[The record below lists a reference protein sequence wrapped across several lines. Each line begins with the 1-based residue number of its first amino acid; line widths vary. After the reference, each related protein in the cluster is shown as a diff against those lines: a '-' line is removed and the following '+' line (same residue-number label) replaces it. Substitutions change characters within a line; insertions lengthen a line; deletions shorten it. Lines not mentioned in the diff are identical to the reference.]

1 MKPLTLIIQQ
11 VKPSLTINKEEGQHK
26 KLEVAKAI
34 TVGTSADKDIADL
47 KTKDSEQDTKI
58 ATLETKT
65 EALEAREDVAVRFYQ
80 GDAPPDVEP
89 LAVGATLLD
98 VEKNRTTGDLVNINE
113 TFEYKNTVYTLV
125 SFRYISS
132 AGWVGVK
139 FLRDIL
145 EHSKLRDVCVE
156 FNDVVYMIAN
166 FRAISD
172 DFDSAEFFL
181 SSASNPIKT
190 KNRIRVEP
198 LLWESEIPAA
208 VAEKKL
214 FQATKTPS
222 GWQVA
227 RVLKAENSDIE
238 KAISDLET
246 ADTTINQA
254 ISDLQTKDTTIEQ
267 SITTLETADTTINQ
281 SISDL
286 QTKDTT
292 IEQSITTLETK
303 DGEQDTK
310 ISTLETKAKALEAR
324 EDVAVRFYQGDKP
337 ADVEPLAVGATL
349 LDIEEDKISETFIY
363 PNKKFTYKNV
373 IYYILRIEYN
383 PSNRISF
390 SILPEKLDPNADKK
404 LNDLCIEFNGVL
416 YMLAAANEI
425 NSSSGVSF
433 FFYFPTAP
441 NPIKAKN
448 RIRVEPLL
456 WESEIP
462 NAKADKKLYSAIKTP
477 AGWQVSRIFRAED
490 KELSDIKNRVAS
502 GGLNQAAV
510 DARVKAGVLDFAEI
524 GNTDTIPNAKLPG
537 GLLKATAL
545 TNKTN
550 AKTGTNNSH
559 ASMITNRARSWFNDK
574 LILVDVQYDI
584 SGSGNENL
592 RMSGI
597 VHGSELISGMDFQV
611 QGAGPSH
618 IALSVSGDPV
628 SRITAKPQI
637 SIRNLRIQYFVLA
650 ISFS

>member
-26 KLEVAKAI
+26 LEVAKAI

-47 KTKDSEQDTKI
+47 KMKDGEQDTKI
-58 ATLETKT
+58 AT
-65 EALEAREDVAVRFYQ
+65 LEAREDVAVRFYQ
-80 GDAPPDVEP
+80 GDKPADVEP

-98 VEKNRTTGDLVNINE
+98 VEKDRTTGDLVNINE
-113 TFEYKNTVYTLV
+113 KFEYKNTMYTLV
-125 SFRYISS
+125 SFWFSS
-132 AGWVGVK
+132 TDVVIQ
-139 FLRDIL
+139 FLRDIQNAK
-145 EHSKLRDVCVE
+145 KLRDVCVE
-156 FNDVVYMIAN
+156 FNDVVYMLAN
-166 FRAISD
+166 SD
-172 DFDSAEFFL
+172 SLGGDSDYSWFFFKA
-181 SSASNPIKT
+181 ASNPIKT
-190 KNRIRVEP
+190 KNRIRIEP
-198 LLWESEIPAA
+198 LLWESAIPAA
-208 VAEKKL
+208 AAGKKL

-227 RVLKAENSDIE
+227 RVLKAESSDIE

-267 SITTLETADTTINQ
+267 SITNLETADTTINQ
-281 SISDL
+281 AISDL

-292 IEQSITTLETK
+292 IEQSITNLETK

-310 ISTLETKAKALEAR
+310 ISTLETKTEALEAR
-324 EDVAVRFYQGDKP
+324 EDVAVRFYQGDAP

-349 LDIEEDKISETFIY
+349 LDVEKDRRNASAVIVKET
-363 PNKKFTYKNV
+363 FTYKNI
-373 IYYILRIEYN
+373 IYTLQAVQYF
-383 PSNRISF
+383 SF
-390 SILPEKLDPNADKK
+390 FNAINIAFSSSDSDPDRNKK

-416 YMLAAANEI
+416 YMLADY
-425 NSSSGVSF
+425 SSNTGVF
-433 FFYFPTAP
+433 NIQVTE
-441 NPIKAKN
+441 NPVKAKN
-448 RIRVEPLL
+448 RIRIEPLL

-462 NAKADKKLYSAIKTP
+462 NAKAGKKLYSATKTP

-490 KELSDIKNRVAS
+490 KELTDIKNKAAS

-510 DARVKAGVLDFAEI
+510 DARVKAGVLDFAET
-524 GNTDTIPNAKLPG
+524 GNTDKIPNAKFPD

>member
-1 MKPLTLIIQQ
+1 MKPLTLFIQQ
-11 VKPSLTINKEEGQHK
+11 VKPSFTIAKEMGQHK
-26 KLEVAKAI
+26 LEIAKSI
-34 TVGTSADKDIADL
+34 TISNPALDKGIADL
-47 KTKDSEQDTKI
+47 KTNDGEQDTKI

-80 GDAPPDVEP
+80 GDAPADVEP
-89 LAVGATLLD
+89 LAVGAALLD
-98 VEKNRTTGDLVNINE
+98 IEKDRLRVATVIIGETFTYKNIIYTLQAVQYFSFSDNINI
-113 TFEYKNTVYTLV
+113 TFSSSDSDPDRYK
-125 SFRYISS
+125 
-132 AGWVGVK
+132 
-139 FLRDIL
+139 
-145 EHSKLRDVCVE
+145 KLNDLCIE
-156 FNDVVYMIAN
+156 FNGVLYMLA
-166 FRAISD
+166 D
-172 DFDSAEFFL
+172 Y
-181 SSASNPIKT
+181 SSNTGIFGIQTTENLIKAT
-190 KNRIRVEP
+190 NRIRVEP
-198 LLWESEIPAA
+198 LLWESEIPNAQA
-208 VAEKKL
+208 GKKL

-222 GWQVA
+222 GWQVTRA
-227 RVLKAENSDIE
+227 LKAEDSDIE
-238 KAISDLET
+238 KAINNLET
-246 ADTTINQA
+246 ADTTINQT

-267 SITTLETADTTINQ
+267 SITN
-281 SISDL
+281 L

-292 IEQSITTLETK
+292 LEKGINDLKTN

-310 ISTLETKAKALEAR
+310 IATLETKTEALQAR

-337 ADVEPLAVGATL
+337 ADVEPLAVGAAL
-349 LDIEEDKISETFIY
+349 LDIEKDRLIATAVAIGET
-363 PNKKFTYKNV
+363 FTYKNI
-373 IYYILRIEYN
+373 IYSFTSVQYPIAFDPRRIN
-383 PSNRISF
+383 FVFFSN
-390 SILPEKLDPNADKK
+390 DPDPDRYKK
-404 LNDLCIEFNGVL
+404 LKDLCVEFNGVL
-416 YMLAAANEI
+416 YMLANAI
-425 NSSSGVSF
+425 TSSFTNYSF
-433 FFYFPTAP
+433 ITTP

-462 NAKADKKLYSAIKTP
+462 NIKADKKLYSAIKTP

-490 KELSDIKNRVAS
+490 KELSDIKNRAAS

-628 SRITAKPQI
+628 IRITAKPQI
-637 SIRNLRIQYFVLA
+637 SIRNLRIQYFVLG